1 LEKGKKM
8 AENIAETVENIVNEL
23 KRLQGMELQ
32 ISEALRKHG
41 LTLVKTAA
49 GYDVL
54 KLGEI
59 TAESQKK
66 SPERIDQTRRTGAAA
81 LAPPGYFKSEQPPT
95 QPQQDPAVG
104 VTYKE
109 VMDVMNTLY
118 AGNIKQVQIAVAMGE
133 KKLYTSPPQRTWVGL
148 AEMEVDD
155 IVSLNYPSYFDIA
168 QAIEAK
174 LKEKNT

>member
-1 LEKGKKM
+1 M
-8 AENIAETVENIVNEL
+8 AINVAETVENILNEL
-23 KRLQGMELQ
+23 KRLQGIEVQ

-59 TAESQKK
+59 AAQSQKK
-66 SPERIDQTRRTGAAA
+66 SPGQTDQTRRTGAAA

-95 QPQQDPAVG
+95 QPQQEPATLCDAVFTVLEG
-104 VTYKE
+104 FTLSH
-109 VMDVMNTLY
+109 DVRKILETAY
-118 AGNIKQVQIAVAMGE
+118 
-133 KKLYTSPPQRTWVGL
+133 YTSPPQRTWVGL
-148 AEMEVDD
+148 TKEERDELWYRLGYMDLM
-155 IVSLNYPSYFDIA
+155 I
-168 QAIEAK
+168 AIEDK